1 MIRSQH
7 EVGLTFSSRSSVCS
21 QSEVH
26 MRPFFQNGTFTLT
39 LVRDFYVLIDKT
51 IGAGPSNPLRDTEL
65 TLARAHALPP
75 MMSGFLHSIR
85 PPAHIRRTKASG
97 GQKS

>member
-1 MIRSQH
+1 
-7 EVGLTFSSRSSVCS
+7 
-21 QSEVH
+21 

-85 PPAHIRRTKASG
+85 PPAHIRRTKGSG
-97 GQKS
+97 GQKSVSVPSGRRYLSGVRGWKKAK